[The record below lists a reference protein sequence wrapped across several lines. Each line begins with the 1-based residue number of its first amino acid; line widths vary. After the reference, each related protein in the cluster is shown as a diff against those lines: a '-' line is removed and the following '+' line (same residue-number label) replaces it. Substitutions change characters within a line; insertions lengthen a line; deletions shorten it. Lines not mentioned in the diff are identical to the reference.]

1 MEDIVDDLEQLFRQL
16 GKTALLF
23 RPWSVTPEQ
32 LIEQMLDVYNSLIL
46 NNQERYQCFPTA
58 QSFQRYLELEVGTPT
73 NRAFFRRRI
82 MQYIEDTSKAVV
94 QIFAYPMATGSMLWI
109 HFAVPQRPHDHEAEL
124 LECNKSFLEEDFGGD
139 FDYSR
144 IFDDENVETAYGKS
158 MRHDFERFCILYM
171 YSSVVSIQST
181 NVDT

>member
-1 MEDIVDDLEQLFRQL
+1 
-16 GKTALLF
+16 
-23 RPWSVTPEQ
+23 
-32 LIEQMLDVYNSLIL
+32 
-46 NNQERYQCFPTA
+46 
-58 QSFQRYLELEVGTPT
+58 
-73 NRAFFRRRI
+73 
-82 MQYIEDTSKAVV
+82 
-94 QIFAYPMATGSMLWI
+94 MATGTMLWI

-144 IFDDENVETAYGKS
+144 IYDDENVETAYGKS

-181 NVDT
+181 NVYTMQVGSSPQSRAPISDRWSDGLQRR